1 MNNSVK
7 FLTLSNITDET
18 SSLVTSC
25 PLKYV
30 YVVGYFVLPVISA
43 FGIVS
48 NLFSSIVFFQ
58 IIQNEKINGK
68 MFKYLFIKAIND
80 FLQFSFQIF
89 SPIYY
94 CINCDQNKSYS
105 ANVWFI
111 GFYYYGESVVE
122 LTSGWLE
129 TLATFDCLCFI
140 TKRFTIINSK
150 IFFWT
155 SVIFLHVYAVIF
167 YMFWIFSYQITS
179 ESSNSFTLIL
189 TSFYYSDFVKYIKY
203 LHAIQRDFTVLLLL
217 LILNILILIK
227 VKKTISKKRQLL
239 AGNTASGSN
248 SVTNQPSSALMIN
261 VKKTEKNS
269 ELMIILTG
277 VNYFLG
283 HIGSILYYLPFPA
296 TPQFWSCFFE
306 IDLIPFYLSYI
317 LNNFIYYYFNKI
329 YKKYSHKTLNVFK
342 KKLSFN

>member
-1 MNNSVK
+1 MNNSA
-7 FLTLSNITDET
+7 NISYEM
-18 SSLVTSC
+18 SSSVTSC
-25 PLKYV
+25 LLKYA

-43 FGIVS
+43 IGIVS
-48 NLFSSIVFFQ
+48 NLFSTVVFFQ
-58 IIQNEKINGK
+58 IIRNEKLNGK

-80 FLQFSFQIF
+80 MLQFSFQIF

-94 CINCDQNKSYS
+94 CVNCDKKSYL

-111 GFYYYGESVVE
+111 GFYYYGKTVVE

-140 TKRFTIINSK
+140 TKKFTIINSK

-155 SVIFLHVYAVIF
+155 SVIFLHVYAGIF
-167 YMFWIFSYQITS
+167 YMFWIFSYQIIS
-179 ESSNSFTLIL
+179 ESSNSFALKF
-189 TSFYYSDFVKYIKY
+189 TSFYYTDFVKYLKY
-203 LHAIQRDFTVLLLL
+203 LHSIQRDFIVLLLL
-217 LILNILILIK
+217 LILNILILSK
-227 VKKTISKKRQLL
+227 VKKTISKKKKLL
-239 AGNTASGSN
+239 AGNKPLSSN
-248 SVTNQPSSALMIN
+248 SFNNQPNNAFMIN
-261 VKKTEKNS
+261 FKKIEKNS

-283 HIGSILYYLPFPA
+283 HVGSILYYLPFPA
-296 TPQFWSCFFE
+296 TPQFWTCFFE

-329 YKKYSHKTLNVFK
+329 YKKYSHKTLNFFIK
-342 KKLSFN
+342 K